1 MIEKIYHQFAQQLL
15 KFIVTKVGDLSSAE
29 DILQEVFIQVI
40 KKIDTLE
47 NETKLAPWLYQI
59 CRHKIIDY
67 YRLKKLSTVSLE
79 STHTD
84 DWAHA
89 PEFDNSSGVEQLERC
104 ISILINDLPDK
115 LSGVVH
121 KSELQE
127 IKHKEIALDQAIS
140 LPAVKSRVRR
150 GRLQLKE
157 KLQACCNIAFVGE
170 GVETHCQPQCGC
182 DD

>member
-1 MIEKIYHQFAQQLL
+1 MIEKIYREFQQQLL
-15 KFIVTKVGDLSSAE
+15 KFIISKVGDLSIAE

-47 NETKLAPWLYQI
+47 NKTKLTPWLYQI

-79 STHTD
+79 GTHID
-84 DWAHA
+84 DWSHA
-89 PEFDNSSGVEQLERC
+89 AEYDRPSEVEPLERC
-104 ISILINDLPDK
+104 VSILINDLPDK

-127 IKHKEIALDQAIS
+127 IKHKEIALEQAIS
-140 LPAVKSRVRR
+140 LAAVKSRVRR

-157 KLQACCNIAFVGE
+157 KLEACCHIAFVGE
-170 GVETHCQPQCGC
+170 GVDTHCQQQCGC
-182 DD
+182 ED